1 MTHQMS
7 FQDEKRTLL
16 VTYVILTRLVVQISL
31 RFSIMVSNRLDISN
45 SLVGV
50 INPWKL
56 SGDDGTGELMTCFSL
71 LCSSNPLLPSIN
83 TI

>member
-1 MTHQMS
+1 MKKGILFKCS
-7 FQDEKRTLL
+7 NNQDVLNDQ
-16 VTYVILTRLVVQISL
+16 VSQISL
-31 RFSIMVSNRLDISN
+31 RFSIMVSNRFDISN

-56 SGDDGTGELMTCFSL
+56 SGDEGMGELKECFSL
-71 LCSSNPLLPSIN
+71 LCSSSPLLPSIK